1 MNLNVWGQASSIE
14 LLWVTRFQQFLR
26 WHISIFLSSPLF
38 FVGSKREIVEP
49 ICFFSYTVSIVPCL
63 ECQAWHWWKKTVL
76 LSIESNGSKNW
87 LMIIR
92 GASEMH
98 TTNKSETC
106 FKKKTRVAIIE
117 SYLYHIWI
125 TFESCLNYIWTI
137 LESYLNHTW
146 IVSES

>member
-49 ICFFSYTVSIVPCL
+49 ICFFSYTVSLAIPCL

-106 FKKKTRVAIIE
+106 FMKNRE
-117 SYLYHIWI
+117 FDLNHIWI
-125 TFESCLNYIWTI
+125 TFESCLNYIWI
-137 LESYLNHTW
+137 IFESC
-146 IVSES
+146 

>member
-26 WHISIFLSSPLF
+26 WHISIFLSSPFF

-49 ICFFSYTVSIVPCL
+49 ICFFSYTVSLAIPCL

-106 FKKKTRVAIIE
+106 FKKKPRVPIVE
-117 SYLYHIWI
+117 SYLNHIWI
-125 TFESCLNYIWTI
+125 MFESCLNYIWI
-137 LESYLNHTW
+137 IFESC
-146 IVSES
+146 

>member
-1 MNLNVWGQASSIE
+1 MRTS
-14 LLWVTRFQQFLR
+14 LLYWAFVGHTFSAVSKVAYINF
-26 WHISIFLSSPLF
+26 SFFPLF

-49 ICFFSYTVSIVPCL
+49 ICFFSYTVSLAIPCL
-63 ECQAWHWWKKTVL
+63 ECQVWHWWKKTVL

-106 FKKKTRVAIIE
+106 FKKKTRVAIVD
-117 SYLYHIWI
+117 SYLNHIWI
-125 TFESCLNYIWTI
+125 MFESCFNYIWTI